1 MPENKLNPYRQI
13 ENEELLKIKKVLLVF
28 SEYMKVCKTLDVVL
42 CKAGYLLIHLYI
54 NPKSGEIEDTDIP
67 AELVVSAG
75 ELCDTLVFN
84 IAQDVLFRK
93 GEENSHPMWECSEEE
108 KAAISQELKP
118 YFQLLPEYRHLEKE
132 LYMPPQWQSE
142 SRDWRDDE

>member
-1 MPENKLNPYRQI
+1 MLENKLNPYSQI

-28 SEYMKVCKTLDVVL
+28 SEYLKVCKTLDVVL

-54 NPKSGEIEDTDIP
+54 NPKSGEIDVTDIP
-67 AELVVSAG
+67 AELVVSAE
-75 ELCDTLVFN
+75 ELCDTLAFN
-84 IAQDVLFRK
+84 IAQDVLDVDCKK
-93 GEENSHPMWECSEEE
+93 GHPMWECNEEE

-118 YFQLLPEYRHLEKE
+118 YFQLLPEYRHLEKK

-142 SRDWRDDE
+142 SMDWRDDE

>member
-28 SEYMKVCKTLDVVL
+28 SEYLKVCKTLDVVR

-54 NPKSGEIEDTDIP
+54 NPKSGGIDVTDIP
-67 AELVVSAG
+67 AELVVSAE

-84 IAQDVLFRK
+84 IAQDVLDVDC
-93 GEENSHPMWECSEEE
+93 EIWHPMWECSEEE